1 MAATRKQPRKAKSKQ
16 PARRAAKKATR
27 KTTRKAAR
35 KAAPAAAVPEVQK
48 VRAPARAGRAA
59 RGADYEPAAR
69 PLAAAALAGPAEY
82 DRARPAKTRYPIPA
96 ADFAALKGEAP
107 AAKLRGKVAAVLARD
122 RGKKGAPRPVAARLA
137 AAAVAAPLAPEAAAP
152 STLGSFSGL
161 PDTTWFPYDCA
172 VAAGPQHVLAAVNS
186 SVAVYRKTGGG
197 AVLQRTL
204 TAWFSNVISQAKIF
218 DPKALYDQHA
228 GRWVLAAVALG
239 TNTNTS
245 FFLLSV
251 SKTSD
256 PLGGWS
262 NYKLDASVDG
272 TTQTQNWADYPG
284 LGVDAQALYLTANM
298 FRFGGG
304 FQYGKIR
311 IIPKD
316 GPYSGGAATFRDIV
330 NLKNAESSAAF
341 TIQPCHTYG
350 APQVQYFVNSLFPS
364 TSAPTRTLLSLW
376 SLTDPLGTPTIVRRN
391 VGVNPYGLPPDAAQK
406 GSSTPLDTG
415 DVRVL
420 NAVFRGGSV
429 WLALCSRHD
438 WGTGTNVAVIHWF
451 QIDATSGVIVQQG
464 LYGAPG
470 RHYCFPAVMPDG
482 NGNLVI
488 VFSRSGAS
496 EFAGLRTTGR
506 LAADPLGRL
515 QNSAEFKAGAA
526 RYVKLDGMGRNR
538 WGDYSGIANDPT
550 DDRTIWCY
558 GGFAAGVNTWGSW
571 IGAARF

>member
-1 MAATRKQPRKAKSKQ
+1 MAATRRQPRKRASKQ
-16 PARRAAKKATR
+16 PSKPKKRATRTTKKAAAKKRVSST
-27 KTTRKAAR
+27 
-35 KAAPAAAVPEVQK
+35 VPDLQK
-48 VRAPARAGRAA
+48 VRAPARAGRGG
-59 RGADYEPAAR
+59 RGADYDPAAR
-69 PLAAAALAGPAEY
+69 PLARAALAGPAEY
-82 DRARPAKTRYPIPA
+82 DRPRPAKSRYPIPL
-96 ADFAALKGEAP
+96 ADFAALKGKAP
-107 AAKLRGKVAAVLARD
+107 AAKLRGKAVAVVARD
-122 RGKKGAPRPVAARLA
+122 RGKAGPARPVAAGLA

-152 STLGSFSGL
+152 GTLGSFAGL
-161 PDTTWFPYDCA
+161 DDTTWFPPDCA
-172 VAAGPQHVLAAVNS
+172 LAAGPQHVLAAVNS
-186 SVAVYRKTGGG
+186 SVAFYRKTGGA

-204 TAWFSNVISQAKIF
+204 SAWFGNVVSQAKIF

-239 TNTNTS
+239 TTTNTS
-245 FFLLSV
+245 LFLLSV

-262 NYKLDASVDG
+262 NYALDATVDG
-272 TTQTQNWADYPG
+272 DVQTENWADYPG

-330 NLKNAESSAAF
+330 NLKNAENSPAF

-364 TSAPTRTLLSLW
+364 PSVPTRTLLSLW
-376 SLTDPLGTPTIVRRN
+376 SLTDPLGAATIVRRN
-391 VGVNPYGLPPDAAQK
+391 VGVNPYGLPPDAPQK

-429 WLALCSRHD
+429 WLALTSRHD
-438 WGTGTNVAVIHWF
+438 WGTGTNLASIHWF
-451 QIDATSGVIVQQG
+451 QIDAATGVIVQQG

-470 RHYCFPAVMPDG
+470 RHYSFPAVMPDG

-488 VFSRSGAS
+488 VFQRSGTT
-496 EFAGLRTTGR
+496 EFASLRTTGR
-506 LAADPLGRL
+506 LATDPLGRL
-515 QNSAEFKAGAA
+515 QNSAELKPGAA
-526 RYVKLDGMGRNR
+526 RYVKLDGMSRNR
-538 WGDYSGIANDPT
+538 WGDYLGIANDPT
-550 DDRTIWCY
+550 DNRAIWCH
-558 GGFAAGVNTWGSW
+558 GGFAAGVNTWGTW
-571 IGAARF
+571 VGAARF